1 MSRSHLGWFVLV
13 LGALTLPSLGGCPPS
28 GTSSDA
34 GGLAALGLPP
44 AATAD
49 TDVDGLTTA
58 DERAAGTD
66 PTVADCDGDGLV
78 DGVEV
83 NLGTSPLD
91 SDTDGDGLSDGG
103 EVDLGTDPV
112 LADTDGD
119 GLTDGNE
126 VKRRTDPLDLD
137 TDGDGVEDG
146 EEVELGTDPR
156 IRDTDGD
163 GLNDGVEVDLG
174 TDPTDR
180 DTDGDGLYDGTEVLL
195 LLDPLQPTEL
205 PFQVNG
211 DWSFVAPGWGTACIT
226 IAAEKVAAWD
236 DGCHGNMAPISES
249 QPVTRSGDRLIW
261 TFMTAVPAGPI
272 YMTLDMR
279 GQEDGSMSG
288 SALAR
293 SAYGELLTVP
303 DVVMTRR

>member
-1 MSRSHLGWFVLV
+1 MSRSHVGCFVFVLGV
-13 LGALTLPSLGGCPPS
+13 LTLGGLGGCPSS
-28 GTSSDA
+28 GTSTDA
-34 GGLAALGLPP
+34 GGLAALGLPA

-66 PTVADCDGDGLV
+66 PTVADSDGDGLV

-103 EVDLGTDPV
+103 EVDLGTNPA

-126 VKRRTDPLDLD
+126 VRRRTDPLDLD

-156 IRDTDGD
+156 IRDTDSD

-195 LLDPLQPTEL
+195 ILDPLQPTEL
-205 PFQVNG
+205 LFQVNG
-211 DWSFVAPGWGTACIT
+211 DWQMVAPGWGTACIT

-236 DGCHGNMAPISES
+236 DGCHGNMVIISES

-261 TFMTAVPAGPI
+261 TFMATGSVGTL

-279 GQEDGSMSG
+279 GEEDGSMSG
-288 SALAR
+288 SVVAR
-293 SAYGELLTVP
+293 SAYGDVITTP
-303 DVVMTRR
+303 GVVMTRR